1 MSEATPLTVDGMFN
15 NEINKR

>member
-1 MSEATPLTVDGMFN
+1 MSEATPITVDGMFN